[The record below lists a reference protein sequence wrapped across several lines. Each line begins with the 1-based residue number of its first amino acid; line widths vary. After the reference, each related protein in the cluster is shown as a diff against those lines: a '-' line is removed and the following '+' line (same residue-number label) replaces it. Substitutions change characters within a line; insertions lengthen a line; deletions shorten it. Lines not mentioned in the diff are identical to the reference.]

1 MTKGF
6 SSKNHLA
13 TLLALIKEFYNN
25 GLNKE
30 DIESLARLLDY
41 QDILFY
47 VESINKREDAS
58 YSTKTKYTQQEVEQ
72 LRIKATMFISKVKD
86 ILNEII

>member
-1 MTKGF
+1 M
-6 SSKNHLA
+6 
-13 TLLALIKEFYNN
+13 ALIKEFYNN

>member
-1 MTKGF
+1 M
-6 SSKNHLA
+6 
-13 TLLALIKEFYNN
+13 ALIKEFYNN

-47 VESINKREDAS
+47 VESKNKREDAS

-86 ILNEII
+86 ILYEII